1 MAQNVSRYLSH
12 YCKKNRHQDR
22 PKLAQSGHTDPET
35 DFLEKYLVICSRY
48 FGMILNRALSY
59 S

>member
-35 DFLEKYLVICSRY
+35 DFLEKYLVISR
-48 FGMILNRALSY
+48 R
-59 S
+59 